1 VNPVLAFVSVAGLA
15 LVAAAGVVAGYR
27 RRDPLPVEPFADP
40 LEDRRV
46 ALLRSLSDLEDAHAT
61 GVLEDEDYAR
71 LRGDTEG
78 RMARL
83 LRAIDERR
91 LRTERGRGDPRPAPA
106 SDGEAAAIR
115 ARAPGR
121 VPPWAVATL
130 LAATVGA
137 VVLAGLLRDTEA
149 APAAGA
155 ITGTED
161 PFAFFE
167 RRVREHPGDLAA
179 RLDLAH
185 RYLDAGRIEESLA
198 EYAVALQLDPDG
210 AEAHA
215 NVGLILFLS
224 DRPRQALASVDRAL
238 ETSPDYPEALFF
250 RGVILLRGLDRPAD
264 AIGSLERYLD
274 AAPFGAERVTAEDLI
289 DEARTALAG
298 DA

>member
-1 VNPVLAFVSVAGLA
+1 VNPLLAFVSVAGLA

-27 RRDPLPVEPFADP
+27 RREPLPVEPFADP

-61 GVLEDEDYAR
+61 GVLDDEDYGR

-91 LRTERGRGDPRPAPA
+91 LRDERGREHARPTPEIA
-106 SDGEAAAIR
+106 GIR
-115 ARAPGR
+115 ARVPGR

-137 VVLAGLLRDTEA
+137 VVLAGLLRDTES
-149 APAAGA
+149 APGAAGA
-155 ITGTED
+155 ITGSED

-167 RRVREHPGDLAA
+167 RRVREHPDDLAA
-179 RLDLAH
+179 RLDLAR

-198 EYAVALQLDPDG
+198 EYAVALDLDPDG

-215 NVGLILFLS
+215 SVGLILFLS

-274 AAPFGAERVTAEDLI
+274 SAPFGAERDTAQDLI
-289 DEARTALAG
+289 DEARAALAG